1 MNFTQTP
8 EIDVSDKKYRRVW
21 TQPIGRYGSNYNL
34 FDISL
39 APLKESTFNKVK
51 SQLKVIEAGFHK
63 KAVVGQDFG
72 PYKIDI
78 IDSYEKGGTYNENGN
93 GILVPTIKNHKLW
106 YSHLRRLVENP
117 EIITTMGENLYNT
130 VNGRYD
136 MKSVC
141 TQRREL
147 YTKLVS
153 EKRTINLI

>member
-1 MNFTQTP
+1 
-8 EIDVSDKKYRRVW
+8 
-21 TQPIGRYGSNYNL
+21 
-34 FDISL
+34 
-39 APLKESTFNKVK
+39 
-51 SQLKVIEAGFHK
+51 
-63 KAVVGQDFG
+63 
-72 PYKIDI
+72 
-78 IDSYEKGGTYNENGN
+78 
-93 GILVPTIKNHKLW
+93 LW

-153 EKRTINLI
+153 DKRTLNLI